1 MTEEQI
7 QWLRENLFLDVKFHG
22 WNGGLDIEIRLGDE
36 VFTSEH
42 IASYE
47 LRDAAGVEAL

>member
-22 WNGGLDIEIRLGDE
+22 WNGGLDIKIRLGDE
-36 VFTSEH
+36 VCTWER
-42 IASYE
+42 IAACD
-47 LRDAAGVEAL
+47 LRDAAGVEAS